1 MEKVATA
8 RSHKALFLNTT
19 AFTVCFAVWMLNGVL
34 VTFLASNQV
43 FDWGPVEIG
52 WLLGIPV
59 LTGAIFRLPAGM
71 LTDRFGG
78 KPVFGALFFI
88 CAVPMYLLSTA
99 DGFVEF
105 ALYSFGFGLSGVS
118 FAIGIAYT
126 SVWYPKSRQGTALGI
141 FGAGNAGAAL
151 TLLFAPT
158 LLNTLTDN
166 GTNLEGWRQLPVYY
180 AAMLVIT
187 GTLFLFF
194 AENKKCANHARN
206 MVAMLR
212 PLRDLRVWRFGLYYF
227 LVFGCFVAF
236 SQWLVPYVVN
246 VYYLPLVTAGIL
258 AALFSFPS
266 GVIRAVGGWMSDKW
280 GARAIMYWVLGL
292 SVAISFMLMIPKMEI
307 YSPGEGIL
315 AQRPGVVTEVTDT
328 RIVVDDQIYQIRQ
341 SDRNFED
348 LDDSILIFP
357 TKDTWQEAIVEVGQE
372 VKRRELLA
380 KGITRIYSQAN
391 VWIFAGLVIALG
403 SVWGIGKA
411 AVYKHIPDYF
421 PEEVGVV
428 GGMVGVLGGLGGFF
442 CPIIFGYLLDWTGLW
457 TSAWMFM
464 LVLSVVCLSWM
475 HRTVMKLSSLPS
487 GFETKFASLVRSGA
501 SNFLKPLITWDDE
514 FSVGIEAIDRQHA
527 RMLRLINK
535 IDEAI
540 QDGGTF
546 EQFAP
551 VLDDLIDYTNRHFAH
566 EEKLLEDN
574 HCPDLERHRKSHDR
588 LREELL
594 LWQERVAVAGAE
606 DMNEHML
613 FLRIWFPGHILNVDK
628 KDADYLAEVPGGR
641 TLDLS
646 GDDRKTGLSR

>member
-1 MEKVATA
+1 MEQIATA
-8 RSHKALFLNTT
+8 KSHKALFLNTT

-59 LTGAIFRLPAGM
+59 LTGSLFRLPAGI
-71 LTDRFGG
+71 LTDKFGG
-78 KPVFGALFFI
+78 KPVYGALFFI

-99 DGFVEF
+99 DSFLEF
-105 ALYSFGFGLSGVS
+105 AVYSFGFGLSGVS

-126 SVWYPKSRQGTALGI
+126 SVWYPKKSQGTALGI

-151 TLLFAPT
+151 TLAFAPT
-158 LLNTLTDN
+158 LLNTLTDHGSN
-166 GTNLEGWRQLPVYY
+166 IEGWRQLPVYY
-180 AAMLVIT
+180 AAILVVT
-187 GTLFLFF
+187 GVLFLIF
-194 AENKKCANHARN
+194 AENKKPATREKGMA
-206 MVAMLR
+206 ALLQ
-212 PLRDLRVWRFGLYYF
+212 PLKDLRVWRFGLYYF

-266 GVIRAVGGWMSDKW
+266 GVIRAIGGWMSDIW
-280 GARAIMYWVLGL
+280 GARRIMYWVLGL
-292 SVAISFMLMIPKMEI
+292 SVAISFMLMFPKMEI

-328 RIVVDDQIYQIRQ
+328 RIVVDDQVYPIKQ
-341 SDRNFED
+341 SDKDFEA
-348 LDDSILIFP
+348 LDDRIMVLPS
-357 TKDTWQEAIVEVGQE
+357 KDTWQEAVVEVGQQVE
-372 VKRRELLA
+372 RRELLA

-391 VWIFAGLVIALG
+391 VWIFAGFVIVLG
-403 SVWGIGKA
+403 SAWGIGSA
-411 AVYKHIPDYF
+411 AVFKHIPDYF
-421 PEEVGVV
+421 PDQVGVV

-464 LVLSVVCLSWM
+464 FVLSIICLLWM
-475 HRTVMKLSSLPS
+475 HQTVMKLSRLPA
-487 GFETKFASLVRSGA
+487 GFEAKFASLLQAGA
-501 SNFLKPLITWDDE
+501 GNFLKPLISWEDE
-514 FSVGIEAIDRQHA
+514 FCVGIEAIDRQHT
-527 RMLRLINK
+527 RIMRLINE
-535 IDEAI
+535 IDEVV
-540 QDGGTF
+540 QEGGTY

-551 VLDDLIDYTNRHFAH
+551 VLNDLIDYTTRHFAH
-566 EEKLLEDN
+566 EEKLLEEN
-574 HCPDLERHRKSHDR
+574 SCPDLDRHKKAHVR
-588 LREELL
+588 LCEELL
-594 LWQERVAVAGAE
+594 DWKKKVAKADTE

-628 KDADYLAEVPGGR
+628 KDAAYL
-641 TLDLS
+641 S
-646 GDDRKTGLSR
+646 